1 MSIWVWGL
9 LAVGLVGLRIIIVAR
24 GNVETALALLQN
36 LNVTA
41 IVLATFVPFIAVGV
55 LGIWLFLVAGFFNLY
70 RKTPPPK
77 WNGNGSGNLFGLLFA
92 VTVLG
97 VFGLAVAHYAMSA
110 YDLRRVA
117 IATGVVLGLIL
128 LLRFK
133 AAVVRGLVSLVLVLG
148 LMAAI
153 VWGTWQIVG
162 QERPW
167 LPRENLELAGW
178 WDTGVVYVLSSD
190 EVWTKYLDDRTRTV
204 RAVPTK
210 NVKARYSVGGR

>member
-1 MSIWVWGL
+1 M
-9 LAVGLVGLRIIIVAR
+9 GLVGLRIIIVSR

-55 LGIWLFLVAGFFNLY
+55 LGVWLFLLAGFFTQY
-70 RKTPPPK
+70 RNTPAPK
-77 WNGNGSGNLFGLLFA
+77 WNGEGSGKLFGLLFA

-97 VFGLAVAHYAMSA
+97 VFGVAVAHYAMSA

-117 IATGVVLGLIL
+117 IATGVVLGLFL

-133 AAVVRGLVSLVLVLG
+133 AAVIRGLVSLALVLG

-153 VWGTWQIVG
+153 VWGTWQIIG

-167 LPRENLELAGW
+167 LPKETLDVGGW

-190 EVWTKYLDDRTRTV
+190 EVWTKYLDDKTRTV
-204 RAVPTK
+204 RVIPTSD
-210 NVKARYSVGGR
+210 VKARYSLSR